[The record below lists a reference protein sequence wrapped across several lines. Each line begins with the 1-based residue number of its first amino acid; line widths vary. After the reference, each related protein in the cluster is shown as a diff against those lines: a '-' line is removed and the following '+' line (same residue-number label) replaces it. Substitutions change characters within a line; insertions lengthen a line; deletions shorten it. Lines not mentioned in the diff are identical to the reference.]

1 MDDSSPPGAYRARAT
16 PTRPLVITA
25 GAAEASL
32 AGGDPGPDPAELMAE
47 LRRLG
52 PDLGRD
58 ARSKLAQL
66 EVVVAEQIHELRLEH
81 ERLQAETAARARAEA
96 ALRDSEARYALAAA
110 GAHDGLWDWDLA
122 TGVIYFSPRWKALIG
137 LDDAEMSPAPD
148 EWFSRVH
155 ADDLP
160 GLQAA
165 LEEHIEGRS
174 EHFQAEYRLRHHDG
188 QHRWMSCRGLAVREA
203 PGRRASRLAGSQ
215 TDITDRRLAE
225 ARLRHDALHDGLT
238 GLPNRALLIDRLR
251 ACLHRARR
259 NPAYRFAVLFADLD
273 HFKRVND
280 SLGHAAGDMLLV
292 EITRRFM
299 KCVRTTDTMVQLE
312 QSDISRLGGD
322 EFVVLL
328 DGLRSEVDVLRVA
341 ERMQQALS
349 EPFMIEGQEV
359 WSGVSIGIAPGRPD
373 YERPEDVLRD
383 ADTALYQAK
392 SAGRGSCLF
401 FDGTMHASA
410 MSRWSLE
417 NALRGAIDRRE
428 LRLVYQPIVSL
439 VDGELR
445 EFEALLRWHH
455 PVRGHVSPADF
466 IPIAEETG
474 LILPIG
480 EWIIQTVVDQ
490 LAAWGPE
497 LEAHPNLSI
506 AVNVSGKQLSRS
518 DVAEVFSAALKARGV
533 PGRRIRIE
541 VTESALM
548 ERGLSPA
555 TLGRLAD
562 LDVKLHLDDFG
573 TGYSSLGYLHQ
584 LPVNALK
591 IDRSFVNSMMVDATS
606 LSIVQSIISLAHNLG
621 AQVIAEG
628 VERVD
633 QLEQLR
639 RLSCD
644 LAQGYH
650 FSRPLEVAQAAAFL
664 SRWAA

>member
-1 MDDSSPPGAYRARAT
+1 
-16 PTRPLVITA
+16 
-25 GAAEASL
+25 
-32 AGGDPGPDPAELMAE
+32 
-47 LRRLG
+47 
-52 PDLGRD
+52 
-58 ARSKLAQL
+58 
-66 EVVVAEQIHELRLEH
+66 
-81 ERLQAETAARARAEA
+81 
-96 ALRDSEARYALAAA
+96 
-110 GAHDGLWDWDLA
+110 
-122 TGVIYFSPRWKALIG
+122 
-137 LDDAEMSPAPD
+137 
-148 EWFSRVH
+148 
-155 ADDLP
+155 
-160 GLQAA
+160 
-165 LEEHIEGRS
+165 
-174 EHFQAEYRLRHHDG
+174 
-188 QHRWMSCRGLAVREA
+188 VREA
-203 PGRRASRLAGSQ
+203 TGGKASRMAGSQ
-215 TDITDRRLAE
+215 TDITDRRMAE
-225 ARLRHDALHDGLT
+225 ARLHHDALHDVLT
-238 GLPNRALLIDRLR
+238 GLPNRALVIDRLR
-251 ACLHRARR
+251 ACLYRARR

-280 SLGHAAGDMLLV
+280 SLGHAAGDTLLV

-299 KCVRTTDTMVQLE
+299 KCVRATDTMTQLE

-341 ERMQQALS
+341 ERLQQALA

-383 ADTALYQAK
+383 VDTALFQAK
-392 SAGRGSCLF
+392 SAGRGSCAF

-417 NALRGAIDRRE
+417 NALRGAIDRHE

-439 VDGELR
+439 ADGELR

-455 PVRGHVSPADF
+455 PVRGHISPAEF

-497 LEAHPNLSI
+497 LKAHPDLSI

-518 DVAEVFSAALKARGV
+518 DVSEVIAAALKARGV
-533 PGRRIRIE
+533 PGRRFRIE
-541 VTESALM
+541 LTESALM
-548 ERGLSPA
+548 ERGLSPEMLA
-555 TLGRLAD
+555 RLAD

-573 TGYSSLGYLHQ
+573 TGYSSLSYLHQ

-591 IDRSFVNSMMVDATS
+591 IDRSFVHSMMGDATS
-606 LSIVQSIISLAHNLG
+606 LAIVQSIISLAHNLG

-664 SRWAA
+664 SGWAAQPRPAGEATASY